1 MSETDGEGDTV
12 SGGHS
17 EWGRQGGGER
27 GGGRDRQTLREMGR
41 QTVRDGKSEM

>member
-12 SGGHS
+12 SGGERRTGETGRGGETDRHS
-17 EWGRQGGGER
+17 E
-27 GGGRDRQTLREMGR
+27 REMGR